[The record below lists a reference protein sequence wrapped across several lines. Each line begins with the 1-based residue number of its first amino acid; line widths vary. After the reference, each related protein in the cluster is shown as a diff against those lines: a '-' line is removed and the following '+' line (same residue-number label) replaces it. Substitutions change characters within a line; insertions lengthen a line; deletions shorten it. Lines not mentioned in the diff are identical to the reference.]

1 MPPIVPQQGEPDSG
15 AAAPPSHLATP
26 DSIGALDSIAT
37 ADGIDPDLS
46 SVDAIKNL
54 IADAKLAAS
63 SEVAL
68 VKACA
73 AVVLA
78 SIKSISIWAVVA
90 LLVVFVA
97 LLALAIGLMIA
108 LAQVTGAL
116 IAALIVPGVLLLIA
130 GVAGLIIK
138 GSVKSLQNAIG
149 SLKS

>member
-1 MPPIVPQQGEPDSG
+1 MTHIVTQQGEPVSG
-15 AAAPPSHLATP
+15 DASPPDAPVVA
-26 DSIGALDSIAT
+26 

-68 VKACA
+68 VRACA
-73 AVVLA
+73 TVVLA
-78 SIKSISIWAVVA
+78 SVKTISIWAVIA

-116 IAALIVPGVLLLIA
+116 LAALIVPGVLLVIA
-130 GVAGLIIK
+130 GIAGLIIK
-138 GSVKSLQNAIG
+138 GGVKSLQNAIG

>member
-1 MPPIVPQQGEPDSG
+1 MTHIVTQQGDLHSDEG
-15 AAAPPSHLATP
+15 ASPNSF
-26 DSIGALDSIAT
+26 AT
-37 ADGIDPDLS
+37 ADDRVLADGINPDLS

-68 VKACA
+68 VRACA
-73 AVVLA
+73 MVVLA
-78 SIKSISIWAVVA
+78 SVKTISIWAVIA

-116 IAALIVPGVLLLIA
+116 LAALIVPGVLLLIA
-130 GVAGLIIK
+130 GIAGLIIK

>member
-1 MPPIVPQQGEPDSG
+1 
-15 AAAPPSHLATP
+15 
-26 DSIGALDSIAT
+26 
-37 ADGIDPDLS
+37 
-46 SVDAIKNL
+46 
-54 IADAKLAAS
+54 
-63 SEVAL
+63 VAL

-78 SIKSISIWAVVA
+78 SIKSISIWAVIA

-116 IAALIVPGVLLLIA
+116 LAALIVPGVLLVIA